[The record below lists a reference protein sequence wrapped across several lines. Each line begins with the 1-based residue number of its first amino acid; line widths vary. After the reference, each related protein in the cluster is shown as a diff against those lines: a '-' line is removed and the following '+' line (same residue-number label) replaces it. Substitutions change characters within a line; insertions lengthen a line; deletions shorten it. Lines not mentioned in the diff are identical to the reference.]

1 MRISPFLPFLSLA
14 LAAAAAPARAATIAT
29 SSFSLAVPAEWA
41 DSPFIDDSAATIGD
55 TAGTSC
61 DLFTQIA
68 DRPVTAQEID
78 SLRGEYTIPGDS
90 LAKLS
95 EGPRTL
101 GGRPFT
107 FVEYRDTDTS
117 LGDSRVR
124 FYFAF
129 EGGLLFTAALEY
141 ANDPGSNAVTLL
153 ESALATLKLGSAA
166 PVRAWTG
173 LASRPLPPAAAR
185 DVLGRALPMRSCAA
199 FFRLPAR

>member
-1 MRISPFLPFLSLA
+1 MRIRSSLPFLSLA
-14 LAAAAAPARAATIAT
+14 LAVAAAPAGAATIAT
-29 SSFSLAVPAEWA
+29 SSFSLTVPAEWA
-41 DSPFIDDSAATIGD
+41 DAPFTDDSAATIGD

-68 DRPVTAQEID
+68 DGAVTAREID
-78 SLRGEYTIPGDS
+78 SLRDEYTLPGDS
-90 LAKLS
+90 LAKVA
-95 EGPRTL
+95 EGPRSL
-101 GGRPFT
+101 GGRSFT

-129 EGGLLFTAALEY
+129 EGGLRFAAALEY
-141 ANDPGSNAVTLL
+141 VNDPGNKAVTLL

-166 PVRAWTG
+166 PVRAPAA
-173 LASRPLPPAAAR
+173 LASRSLPTAAAR
-185 DVLGRALPMRSCAA
+185 DVLGRSRAMRSRTA